1 MIQVPNWEDA
11 QVLEKEVK
19 SCDNHDI
26 GDVKET
32 NRFYIV
38 TRKGDRVSRIPRGAV
53 ASFDG
58 GKLYLRATES
68 EVLAGMYPFV
78 SESAESELERQ
89 FENPKSGIDKEK

>member
-32 NRFYIV
+32 NRFYII
-38 TRKGDRVSRIPRGAV
+38 TRKEDRVSRIPRGAV

-58 GKLYLRATES
+58 GKLYLRAES

-78 SESAESELERQ
+78 SESAESELEGQ
-89 FENPKSGIDKEK
+89 IENPKSSIEREM